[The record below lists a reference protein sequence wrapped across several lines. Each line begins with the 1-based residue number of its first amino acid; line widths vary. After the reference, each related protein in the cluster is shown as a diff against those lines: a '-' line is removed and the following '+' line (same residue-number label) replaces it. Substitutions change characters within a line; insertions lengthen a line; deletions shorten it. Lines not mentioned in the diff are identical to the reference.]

1 VPSCKF
7 TKVAG
12 EAAAGAG
19 DDDDGSR
26 SNPPA
31 VHVAVLSAS
40 LRFKPLDF
48 GTERVVTKCVLP
60 KSHKAMNRGI
70 AIVITV
76 VVIHHCAIIV
86 DGGLK

>member
-12 EAAAGAG
+12 EAAAAAAG
-19 DDDDGSR
+19 DDDGR

-48 GTERVVTKCVLP
+48 CTERVVTKCVLP

-70 AIVITV
+70 AVVITV
-76 VVIHHCAIIV
+76 VASIIAIIV